1 MAGMSDQTI
10 PDEPPEET
18 EAFEQYDEVAEAG
31 STGAAEDP
39 GATGVSGAERDL
51 TRFTEMPVDEAE
63 NEEIGAELDDP
74 EQMALLDGGIDDP
87 DGIDP
92 DQVRRPQHPEDAG
105 WDLDA
110 GDTP

>member
-1 MAGMSDQTI
+1 MSDQTI

-18 EAFEQYDEVAEAG
+18 EAYEQYDEVAEAG
-31 STGAAEDP
+31 STGDDEDP

-63 NEEIGAELDDP
+63 NDEVGAALDDP
-74 EQMALLDGGIDDP
+74 EQMAMLDGGMDDP

-92 DQVRRPQHPEDAG
+92 EQVRAPADPDEDG
-105 WDLDA
+105 WDLA
-110 GDTP
+110 EGDQA